1 MTTTVDRHTYLRDLR
16 HRLGL
21 SQADMAARLGLR
33 TATYQSVE
41 YRRGAAVSRRVMDAA
56 RRLEAEPT
64 YSYIR
69 EYIAG
74 RSMRMIVHQWAADMD
89 VDRNSPRAIATAI
102 GGSIDEV
109 ASWLAGCRHY
119 PSPDRLL
126 AFIRRVDR
134 EAAYHQIAEARQGK
148 RLASA

>member
-41 YRRGAAVSRRVMDAA
+41 YRRGAEVSRRVMDAA

-74 RSMRMIVHQWAADMD
+74 RSMRMITHEWSAAMG
-89 VDRNSPRAIATAI
+89 VDRESPRAIAAAI
-102 GGSIDEV
+102 GGHADEV
-109 ASWLAGCRHY
+109 ASWLAGCRQY

-126 AFIRRVDR
+126 SFIRKVDR
-134 EAAYHQIAEARQGK
+134 EAAYHQKAEARQ
-148 RLASA
+148 RRRSASA